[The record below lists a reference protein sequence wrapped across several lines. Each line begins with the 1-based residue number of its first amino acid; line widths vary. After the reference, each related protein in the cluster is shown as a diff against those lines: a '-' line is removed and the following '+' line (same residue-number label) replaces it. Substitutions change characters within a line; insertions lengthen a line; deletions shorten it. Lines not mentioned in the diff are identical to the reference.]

1 LDALTLVSVEKDS
14 KALNTLPEDGIPES
28 QVFQPKTINMG
39 LLLSIWVVVV

>member
-1 LDALTLVSVEKDS
+1 MEYRLETVERS
-14 KALNTLPEDGIPES
+14 EDGIPES